1 MAWIRYVR
9 LALLFFPLVA
19 QSQASQSLW
28 EVNLSQYGYQGRPP
42 AALAHLPPSRSPL
55 AAWAYQQG
63 VAFTDQDIVVGY
75 FVVHDDSPAKAT
87 ERSEPSI
94 SDPFRLIAIFLN
106 ADNGALI
113 RKLDW
118 PLPVDPNAV
127 SPSFFFPAT
136 KGRFLVAL
144 GDTLSLYS
152 SDFKILAHI
161 DAQSDFEPVA
171 SPSGESILLNTGSE
185 VNGHWIPQY
194 QLVDTKTLSTINS
207 SAEPSSHLP
216 HSIEAVW
223 NDELAWTEPNSLFFS
238 TPVSKPKELLA
249 ERGGFCGA
257 WAFVGKGVL
266 AGPVCGGANKLVTIS
281 TEGSLVWDYD
291 LGFEQVDGPVAT
303 SSNGQRFAASTFRWG
318 SGRNNA
324 PDKLTA
330 RVFGIRSSVPLLTL
344 NVPRN
349 FGEGQNYF
357 YGSYGDT
364 RFGWGGLALSPSGE
378 LLAVK
383 SGASIQMYRVP
394 AAGSAM
400 TCEPNCGNQLIGKS
414 SQQPSPQAD
423 SRVAAALPGP
433 SSHLIKQMLSWF
445 PADTETVTA
454 VTGPVPLPEL
464 EKESDGTF
472 TMAGSGHEVR
482 DKFMQFPLML
492 LLDLGKSLQGTSI
505 LTAMEG
511 SRDFQPPGGLGMMKY
526 QGGVIAVFAGD
537 IKDRAGSY
545 LKDSKSGIVRTE
557 QIAGHT
563 VAVFKGKSEE
573 DLWTTYVTFPRPNI
587 AVAAD
592 NEAYFREILA
602 RIDGKQAER
611 ALPDTLPEWKHVNTH
626 AQFWAVRHY
635 QKAGAQTD
643 PTSPFGRGFG
653 NTTDPQAIGLTF
665 SFDPDKSKTA
675 TITYLSGDENSL
687 PRFKKEYFTEPGPE
701 VTQMHIRYREVEPGV
716 LEGAYDVDQ
725 IELADYFL
733 FVLQALLGHAIYV

>member
-1 MAWIRYVR
+1 MACIRFVL
-9 LALLFFPLVA
+9 LALPFLPLVA
-19 QSQASQSLW
+19 QSQASQPLW
-28 EVNLSQYGYQGRPP
+28 KVDLTQFGYQGRPP
-42 AALAHLPPSRSPL
+42 AALAQLPPSRSPF

-63 VAFTDQDIVVGY
+63 VAFTDQKIVAAY
-75 FVVHDDSPAKAT
+75 FVVRDAPTGKGAES
-87 ERSEPSI
+87 REPSV

-106 ADNGALI
+106 ADNGTLI

-118 PLPVDPNAV
+118 PLPVNPNAV

-136 KGRFLVAL
+136 DGRFLVAL
-144 GDTLSLYS
+144 GDTLCLYS
-152 SDFKILAHI
+152 SAFKLFAHI

-171 SPSGESILLNTGSE
+171 SPSGESILLNTGTE

-207 SAEPSSHLP
+207 SAEPPSNPP
-216 HSIEAVW
+216 HSIEAIW
-223 NDELAWTEPNSLFFS
+223 DDELAWTEPNSLFFR
-238 TPVSKPKELLA
+238 TPASQPKELLA

-257 WAFVGKGVL
+257 WAFVGKGKL
-266 AGPVCGGANKLVTIS
+266 AGPVCSGANKLVTIS
-281 TEGSLVWDYD
+281 TEGGLVWEYD
-291 LGFEQVDGPVAT
+291 LGFEQVDGPVAA
-303 SSNGQRFAASTFRWG
+303 SVNGQRFAASTFRWG
-318 SGRNNA
+318 AGRDNA
-324 PDKLTA
+324 PDQLTA
-330 RVFGIRSSVPLLTL
+330 RVFGIKSSVPLLTL
-344 NVPRN
+344 DVPRN
-349 FGEGQNYF
+349 FGKGQNYF

-364 RFGWGGLALSPSGE
+364 RFGWGGLALSPAGE

-394 AAGSAM
+394 DAGSAK
-400 TCEPNCGNQLIGKS
+400 TCEPNCGNRAIGTN
-414 SQQPSPQAD
+414 SQHPAPQAD
-423 SRVAAALPGP
+423 SRGAAALPGP
-433 SSHLIKQMLSWF
+433 SSQLIKQMLSWF

-454 VTGPVPLPEL
+454 VTGPIPLPKL
-464 EKESDGTF
+464 AKESDGTF

-492 LLDLGKSLQGTSI
+492 LLDLGMSLQGTSI

-511 SRDFQPPGGLGMMKY
+511 SRDFRPPGGLGMMKY
-526 QGGVIAVFAGD
+526 QGGVIAVFTGD
-537 IKDRAGSY
+537 IKDRASSY

-563 VAVFKGKSEE
+563 VAVFEGKSEE
-573 DLWTTYVTFPRPNI
+573 DLWTTYVTFPRSNI

-592 NEAYFREILA
+592 NEAYLREILA
-602 RIDGKQAER
+602 RIDGKQGER
-611 ALPDTLPEWKHVNTH
+611 AVPDTLPEWKHVNTH

-643 PTSPFGRGFG
+643 PTSPFGSGFG
-653 NTTDPQAIGLTF
+653 NTPDPQAMGLTF

-675 TITYLSGDENSL
+675 TITYLSGDKNSF
-687 PRFKKEYFTEPGPE
+687 PRFEKEYFTEPGPA

-716 LEGAYDVDQ
+716 LEGSYDVDQ
-725 IELADYFL
+725 IELADNFL